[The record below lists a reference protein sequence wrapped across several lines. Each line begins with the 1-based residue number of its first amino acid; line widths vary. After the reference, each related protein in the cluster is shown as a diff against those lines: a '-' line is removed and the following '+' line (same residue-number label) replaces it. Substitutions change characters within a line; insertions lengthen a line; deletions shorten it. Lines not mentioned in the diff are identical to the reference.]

1 MKSALIVADVQ
12 NDFCEG
18 GALPVK
24 GGQNTVPVLNRYI
37 DLFKTA
43 GLPVYFIRDWHPQR
57 TIHFREYGGAWPPHC
72 VQGTKGAEF
81 HPGLKVL
88 PDAYIIS
95 KGDNPEKDGYSSF
108 DGKDTEGRGLA
119 RILKDQGV
127 DHIYVGGL
135 ATDYCVRQTAL
146 DGLKDGLRVTV
157 LLDAIKGV
165 DVKEGDSV
173 RAIDEMIEEGAGTT
187 TIDEVELV

>member
-1 MKSALIVADVQ
+1 MKSALIVVDVQ

-24 GGQNTVPVLNRYI
+24 GGRGTVPVLNRYI
-37 DLFKTA
+37 DLFKAA
-43 GLPVYFIRDWHPQR
+43 GLPVYFTRDWHPQR
-57 TIHFREYGGAWPPHC
+57 TVHFKEYGGSWPPHC

-81 HPGLKVL
+81 HPELKVP
-88 PDAYIIS
+88 PDAAVIT
-95 KGDNPEKDGYSSF
+95 KGEDPEKDSYSGF
-108 DGKDTEGRGLA
+108 DGKDPDGRELA
-119 RILKDQGV
+119 RVLRDEGV

-146 DGLKDGLRVTV
+146 DGLKAGLRVTV

-165 DVKEGDSV
+165 DVKEGDSGQ
-173 RAIDEMIEEGAGTT
+173 AIDEMIEKGAGTT
-187 TIDEVELV
+187 TVDEVELV

>member
-37 DLFKTA
+37 DLFKAA

-72 VQGTKGAEF
+72 LQGTKGAEF
-81 HPGLKVL
+81 HPGLKVP

-95 KGDNPEKDGYSSF
+95 KGEDPEKDGYSSF
-108 DGKDTEGRGLA
+108 DGRGPDGRGLA
-119 RILKDQGV
+119 RILKEEGV

-165 DVKEGDSV
+165 EVKEGDSV

-187 TIDEVELV
+187 IIDEVELV